1 MKRKRKNGK
10 IEPPFRIYI
19 LEPSLSKK
27 SPVVFLKILL
37 TITIFPLSALKE
49 RKPQTGN
56 HRQIL
61 LLPPCFKNPI
71 SPQKI
76 HFGPKPPK
84 EIKGAGF

>member
-56 HRQIL
+56 HRLIL
-61 LLPPCFKNPI
+61 LLPPLASKTQFPRKKYTLDPNHL
-71 SPQKI
+71 K
-76 HFGPKPPK
+76 K
-84 EIKGAGF
+84 